1 MYFSYDGVKTEQEA
15 MNFWAALQLKTDS
28 HEDVT
33 PMTDFQK
40 ELQQAWY
47 AFVEKKWGKTVR
59 QFSEE

>member
-1 MYFSYDGVKTEQEA
+1 
-15 MNFWAALQLKTDS
+15 MNFWAALQLKTGS
-28 HEDVT
+28 NEDLT

-47 AFVEKKWGKTVR
+47 TFAEKKWGKTVR

>member
-1 MYFSYDGVKTEQEA
+1 
-15 MNFWAALQLKTDS
+15 
-28 HEDVT
+28 
-33 PMTDFQK
+33 MTDFQK